1 MNSADMRMILTSIIL
16 KKDNTTEEVYLVT
29 EETEQSNDN
38 KLFKKIP
45 AICSQLDIQTLN
57 IQQLIDKFDGIN
69 IEIK

>member
-29 EETEQSNDN
+29 EETEQGNDN